1 MEEFKEKW
9 LQPKNLL
16 TLTGILLIGA
26 VVIVAMLRDRIV
38 NPNENQVSVTG
49 QGKVSYVPDIANITL
64 GVQIDKTA
72 KADEALNKLNG
83 DIKKIIDALKKTGVK
98 EEDIQTQ
105 NYTLYPQYD
114 VIDNVSKLTGYSAN
128 QQLIVKAKDF
138 KPGSDAVS
146 KIISEASKA
155 GANQVNGIN
164 FTTSKEE
171 ELKQEARIKAIEDA
185 RSKADSIANAAGVKL
200 GKVIGW
206 WENIVFSPSSSQSSF
221 DGKGGMGGG
230 SGIASSPT
238 IPSGTQEIVIELNL
252 NYRVK

>member
-16 TLTGILLIGA
+16 ILAGILLIGA
-26 VVIVAMLRDRIV
+26 VVIVALLRDRIV
-38 NPNENQVSVTG
+38 NPNQNQVSVTG

-64 GVQIDKTA
+64 GVQIDKMS

-83 DIKKIIDALKKTGVK
+83 DIKKIIEALKKTGAK

-105 NYTLYPQYD
+105 NYSLYPQYD

-128 QQLIVKAKDF
+128 QQLIVKVKDF
-138 KPGSDAVS
+138 KPGSDTVS

-206 WENIVFSPSSSQSSF
+206 WENIVFSPSSNQSYF

-230 SGIASSPT
+230 GEIASPS
-238 IPSGTQEIVIELNL
+238 IPSGTQEIIIELNL